1 MTQQLQTSA
10 IFNLRQLETII
21 LDTTADQYAKPL
33 DILSGSSIGM
43 HIRHILEFY
52 QCLLSQYTSKEIN
65 YDARVRN
72 VNIETNLTFCIQ
84 TLHQLINHIENLQEN
99 EDISLFTHQSLEGKG
114 HLIPSNLFRELNYV
128 IEHAIHH
135 MAILKIA
142 YAHHFPEIN
151 LPPHFGVAFSTI
163 KHQQLVH
170 SKLSAS

>member
-1 MTQQLQTSA
+1 MPHQLQTSA
-10 IFNLRQLETII
+10 IFNLRQLESII
-21 LDTTADQYAKPL
+21 LGITSDQYTKPL

-52 QCLLSQYTSKEIN
+52 QCLLSQYPSKEIN

-72 VNIETNLTFCIQ
+72 INIETKLTTCMQ
-84 TLHQLINHIENLQEN
+84 SLHELINHIENIQQN
-99 EDISLFTHQSLEGKG
+99 EDIFVFTHQSLEGQG
-114 HLIPSNLFRELNYV
+114 QFIPSNLFRELNYV

-142 YAHHFPEIN
+142 FSHYFPVIN
-151 LPPHFGVAFSTI
+151 LPPHFGVAYSTI